1 MSDSLMV
8 WLAIAVLLFWSM
20 GAYNRL
26 VRLRSQGLVAFAALE
41 GLLNQYLELVKTNC
55 PDSGDAGDAGDANAD
70 PAARPEQDAF
80 SAAWAGLAAA
90 TEQFNASLKVVHV
103 QPLKGP
109 TMLALGTA
117 LETMSLSWSRLQN
130 LPPDLAGPAL
140 PASLQSQ
147 WEQLA
152 SQVDIARTEF
162 NGRVVNY
169 NEAIAQF
176 PALLLAWVFGFKPAQ
191 PI

>member
-1 MSDSLMV
+1 MSDSVRV
-8 WLAIAVLLFWSM
+8 WFVIAVLLFWSM

-26 VRLRSQGLVAFAALE
+26 MRLRSQGIVAFAALE
-41 GLLNQYLELVKTNC
+41 ALFNQYVLLVKTNFQDAGVVHFL
-55 PDSGDAGDAGDANAD
+55 PDSGPG
-70 PAARPEQDAF
+70 QDTS

-90 TEQFNASLKVVHV
+90 AEQFNASLKVAHA
-103 QPLKGP
+103 QPLNGP
-109 TMLALGTA
+109 TTRALRTA
-117 LETMSLSWSRLQN
+117 LETLCLSWSRLSD

-140 PASLQSQ
+140 PSTLQSQ

-152 SQVDIARTEF
+152 SQVEMARTEF
-162 NGRVVNY
+162 NKRVVNY
-169 NEAIAQF
+169 NEAINQF